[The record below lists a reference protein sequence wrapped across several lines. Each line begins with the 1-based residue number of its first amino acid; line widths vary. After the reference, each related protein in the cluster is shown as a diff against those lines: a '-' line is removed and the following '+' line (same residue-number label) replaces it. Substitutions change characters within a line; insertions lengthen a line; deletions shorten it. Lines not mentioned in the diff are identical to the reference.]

1 MSLRGVLLNPWVIV
15 YFILATVHLLLAG
28 FHQQP
33 YGSITKCL
41 LAPCLLAY
49 TITQIGWSNIR
60 AYGPK
65 ALVVSLIACFGGD
78 LFLEL
83 PKGFFIPG
91 MISFAAAHVGFTYT
105 FLRRGAKATLKKH
118 PYIVLPFIGGGITLL
133 YFGWYGLP
141 IMLRVA
147 APIYGVLLL
156 CTASSSSAYSPI
168 SGLGGAMF
176 MVSDGMILLREAE
189 KISTDVALGTI
200 MPLYIGGIFL
210 LTTRVVAADLSKK
223 SSPLDQSLFTVPVGG
238 FDPEEPLSS
247 MGQVDTQMNYAILAG
262 IPSHG
267 SVQED

>member
-1 MSLRGVLLNPWVIV
+1 
-15 YFILATVHLLLAG
+15 
-28 FHQQP
+28 
-33 YGSITKCL
+33 
-41 LAPCLLAY
+41 
-49 TITQIGWSNIR
+49 
-60 AYGPK
+60 
-65 ALVVSLIACFGGD
+65 
-78 LFLEL
+78 
-83 PKGFFIPG
+83 

-267 SVQED
+267 SVQEDWDQQ